1 MKNKLKSI
9 FQKTGVVRLLKS
21 LRLRIFLIVCLVGII
36 PILLMKM
43 NILERYEEQS
53 LIQRGRMLQNQ
64 SQNLADRMG
73 TAVTNLNLDIGG
85 FATEME
91 QLA

>member
-9 FQKTGVVRLLKS
+9 FQYTGVIRLLKS

-43 NILERYEEQS
+43 NIL
-53 LIQRGRMLQNQ
+53 
-64 SQNLADRMG
+64 
-73 TAVTNLNLDIGG
+73 
-85 FATEME
+85 
-91 QLA
+91 

>member
-43 NILERYEEQS
+43 NILERYEDCLLYTS
-53 LIQRGRMLQNQ
+53 PSPRDTR
-64 SQNLADRMG
+64 
-73 TAVTNLNLDIGG
+73 
-85 FATEME
+85 
-91 QLA
+91 